1 MSKDSI
7 FIRAC
12 KRQETERTPVW
23 IMRQAG
29 RYLPE
34 YRAIREKTD
43 FLGLCKTP
51 ELASEVTVQPIDI
64 IGVDAAILFSDI
76 LVIPEAM
83 GMHLEVIESKGPI
96 FDNPI
101 RSREQINDL
110 NTDGVTERLSYVMEA
125 IKMTKEKLDGRV
137 PLIGFS
143 GAPWTLAV
151 YMVEGKGS
159 KSFDVI
165 KSFIY
170 NEPEAAHELLQI
182 LADSVVDYLNAKI
195 RAGCDAVQIFDTW
208 AGILSPWD
216 LEEFSLR
223 YIRYICDRLETNGAP
238 VIVFAKG
245 VNSLQKLAELKCD
258 VLGIDWTRDIGDVRA
273 EVGESKAIQGNL
285 DPCVLFAPMEKI
297 KAETE
302 KVLSKYGNG
311 TGHIFNLGH
320 GILPKT
326 PVENAKYFVNCVKE
340 LSIKYH
346 TKPEAEAVD
355 SVKKLS
361 TDEHR

>member
-1 MSKDSI
+1 M
-7 FIRAC
+7 
-12 KRQETERTPVW
+12 RTPIW

-51 ELASEVTVQPIDI
+51 DLASEVTVQPVDI

-83 GMHLEVIESKGPI
+83 GMNLEVLESMGPV
-96 FDNPI
+96 FEKPLRDLSAI
-101 RSREQINDL
+101 RAL
-110 NTDGVTERLSYVMEA
+110 NTDGVIERLDYVMKTIEA
-125 IKMTKEKLDGRV
+125 TKQRLKGRI

-143 GAPWTLAV
+143 GAPWTLAT
-151 YMVEGKGS
+151 YMVEGRGS

-170 NEPEAAHELLQI
+170 TEPEAAHELLQL
-182 LADSVVDYLNAKI
+182 LADAVVDYLNAKI

-208 AGILSPWD
+208 AGILSPSGLD
-216 LEEFSLR
+216 EFSLK
-223 YIRYICDRLETNGAP
+223 YIEYICDRLETNGAP

-245 VNSLQKLAELKCD
+245 VNSINKLARLKCD
-258 VLGIDWTRDIGDVRA
+258 VLGLDWTMDIGEA
-273 EVGESKAIQGNL
+273 KAQIGGKKALQGNL
-285 DPCVLFAPMEKI
+285 DPCVLFAPKDRI

-302 KVLSKYGNG
+302 KILAKFGHGS
-311 TGHIFNLGH
+311 GHIFNLGH

-326 PVENAKYFVNCVKE
+326 PVENARYLVSCVKE
-340 LSIKYH
+340 LSVKYH
-346 TKPEAEAVD
+346 QAG
-355 SVKKLS
+355 
-361 TDEHR
+361 